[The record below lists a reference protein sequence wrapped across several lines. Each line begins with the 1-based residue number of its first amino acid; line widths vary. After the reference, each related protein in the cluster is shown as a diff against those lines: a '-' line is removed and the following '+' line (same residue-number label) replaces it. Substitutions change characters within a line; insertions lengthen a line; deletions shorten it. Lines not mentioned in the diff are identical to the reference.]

1 MSSAARAAAVTL
13 LARLICRAGALTDAP
28 GAPTHRAAALMEAIA
43 ADSLDASGTDAPAE
57 APPGNGDG
65 SAGAALAAESVAALR
80 ALAAAT
86 GDDALA
92 LAVEDSEADIL
103 VRSLDFRLTG
113 CLLLFIAQFA
123 HIAPAFRCAAV
134 RAGACRRCR
143 GAACCSRAGGWRSR
157 ARGGHGCSA
166 PRAVGAGCRARR

>member
-1 MSSAARAAAVTL
+1 VTL

-103 VRSLDFRLTG
+103 VRWLD
-113 CLLLFIAQFA
+113 LLLGAFFQIAVCS
-123 HIAPAFRCAAV
+123 HR
-134 RAGACRRCR
+134 
-143 GAACCSRAGGWRSR
+143 ACCASRSR
-157 ARGGHGCSA
+157 ACRSVPPL
-166 PRAVGAGCRARR
+166 PRRCLLQPCRLMALPRSRRPWL